1 MGWVCGRGTDGEAA
15 ENDGFRFARPAR
27 RATMGRNRE
36 AELMLRFA
44 FALTLVAGFVALPG
58 VEASA
63 KPRKC
68 CVSVM
73 HARSGSAS
81 TARTIALATAGH
93 ARHQAY
99 LGYMYE
105 TGRGVPQDYALAA
118 KWYYRAAAQGDV
130 RGQHLLGLL
139 YDKGFGVRED
149 YIEAHKWS
157 NLAAARARG
166 RDREYFARI
175 RDALTTKMTFGQIV
189 EAQRRARYWHPVRER

>member
-1 MGWVCGRGTDGEAA
+1 
-15 ENDGFRFARPAR
+15 
-27 RATMGRNRE
+27 
-36 AELMLRFA
+36 MLRFA
-44 FALTLVAGFVALPG
+44 FALALVAGFVALPA

-68 CVSVM
+68 CISVM
-73 HARSGSAS
+73 HARAGSVS

-93 ARHQAY
+93 ARHQVY

-105 TGRGVPQDYALAA
+105 IGRGVPQDYALAA